1 MPSVDGTKCENS
13 TGLPLPDVCE
23 IGQGLVDNECKDC
36 KDLGQGSFDNQCVQ
50 CNDVLE
56 GSAPDEITAE
66 CKCPEGQVPSEDG
79 TKCEDFDPDFGFCPP
94 GQFLNETSGEC
105 QRPNLLGGPKPPL
118 PILCEI
124 GQGLLNGICVN
135 CNETG
140 EGSFDNQCVEC
151 GTVLEGSAPNPDT
164 AECECPNNQIPS
176 VDGTKCECPNG
187 QGLVD
192 GSDDCVDCDNYL
204 EGSAPN
210 PDTGKCECPHG
221 FGESSLTDECVPC
234 RLLCESD
241 YCFEKCMD
249 CDNYLEGSA
258 LEGLKC
264 KCPPNQVPSVDGTKC
279 EDNTGLP
286 LPNVCEIGQGLV
298 DGECKDCSE
307 TGQGT
312 LDNQCVDC
320 GTALEGSAPNPDT
333 AQCECPPNQVPS
345 VDGTKCEVEPDTGTD
360 PPSCLGGAPWY
371 AVEER
376 QDDEWCNKNCCAPGC
391 EVESGCCSY
400 ENGVSTGGS
409 YDGVH
414 EVCWDENPD
423 PQKFPD
429 WYHGCALCPGF
440 DAGSQEKEC
449 LEGQGWIDDP
459 KNCVDCDTV
468 LKNSFPNAE
477 TGECECRI
485 NQIPNDDGTECIWDP
500 NAPFDSSSKNGS
512 DGNTDCTD
520 PTGCSE
526 EDPTEMPSATPDMPS
541 LPGSDSGS
549 DAAAEETPSTTDR
562 PSLLGSDSGS
572 DAAAEETPST
582 TGTPSL
588 LGSDSASDAA
598 AEETPST
605 TATPPLPGSDTPT
618 VDAN

>member
-1 MPSVDGTKCENS
+1 MGSAPNPDTAECECPNNQIPSVDGTKCECPNGQGLVDGSDDCVDCGTALEGSAPNPDTAQCECPPNQMPSVDGTKCENS

-36 KDLGQGSFDNQCVQ
+36 KDLGQGSLDN
-50 CNDVLE
+50 
-56 GSAPDEITAE
+56 
-66 CKCPEGQVPSEDG
+66 K
-79 TKCEDFDPDFGFCPP
+79 
-94 GQFLNETSGEC
+94 
-105 QRPNLLGGPKPPL
+105 
-118 PILCEI
+118 
-124 GQGLLNGICVN
+124 
-135 CNETG
+135 
-140 EGSFDNQCVEC
+140 CVEC

-192 GSDDCVDCDNYL
+192 GSDDC
-204 EGSAPN
+204 
-210 PDTGKCECPHG
+210 
-221 FGESSLTDECVPC
+221 
-234 RLLCESD
+234 
-241 YCFEKCMD
+241 MD

-258 LEGLKC
+258 LVGLTC

-286 LPNVCEIGQGLV
+286 LPNVCGIGQGLV

-459 KNCVDCDTV
+459 KNCVDCNDV

-541 LPGSDSGS
+541 LPGSDSAS
-549 DAAAEETPSTTDR
+549 DVAAEETPSIGT
-562 PSLLGSDSGS
+562 PSLPGSDSAL

-582 TGTPSL
+582 TGTPPL
-588 LGSDSASDAA
+588 PGSDTPTVDAK
-598 AEETPST
+598 ETPST